1 MLLSVLAMLELVQVA
16 EGVRKPLDYPWSP
29 WDDFKLI
36 CFLTLVYTNIPKD
49 NVLKNNTGIAVID
62 LIELMGVAEGIGEHL
77 DHPGSP

>member
-1 MLLSVLAMLELVQVA
+1 M
-16 EGVRKPLDYPWSP
+16 
-29 WDDFKLI
+29 
-36 CFLTLVYTNIPKD
+36 VYTNIPKD